1 LGAVILRVFWRATNV
16 TDDDK
21 ARWSR
26 LVSDWESTEL
36 SQPEFARERGVS
48 VHAFRYWLYRLR
60 SEAKAAILS
69 QPEKQNASAPPT
81 SKEDLRLLPVRAVA
95 SAPKARQPMAS
106 REFLELVLPSGTCVR
121 FQVGTDPRYLRA
133 LVAVL

>member
-1 LGAVILRVFWRATNV
+1 M
-16 TDDDK
+16 DDGK
-21 ARWSR
+21 ARWSK
-26 LVSDWESTEL
+26 LVSDWESTDL

-48 VHAFRYWLYRLR
+48 VHALRYWLYRLR
-60 SEAKAAILS
+60 SEAKAPILS

-95 SAPKARQPMAS
+95 SAPKARQPIAS
-106 REFLELVLPSGTCVR
+106 REFLELVLPSGACVR

>member
-1 LGAVILRVFWRATNV
+1 M
-16 TDDDK
+16 DDGK
-21 ARWSR
+21 ARWSK
-26 LVSDWESTEL
+26 LVSDWESTDL

-48 VHAFRYWLYRLR
+48 VHALRYWLYRLR
-60 SEAKAAILS
+60 SEAKAPILS

-95 SAPKARQPMAS
+95 SAPKARQPIAS
-106 REFLELVLPSGTCVR
+106 REFLELVLPSGACVR
-121 FQVGTDPRYLRA
+121 FHVGTDPRYLRA